1 MLKYTIS
8 HISDL
13 HLPIIKTPKYK
24 ELFNKRII
32 GFINWHLNRK
42 NNHND
47 NIIKDLINDL
57 KKQGSDHLIVSGDL
71 INLSLEDEYI
81 NASKIL
87 KKISI
92 PENISVVPGNHD
104 SYIKIDFDKSIFH
117 WKDHIGTDTVLLN
130 YFKSKKNPFPYL
142 KIRNDIA
149 LIGLSSAI
157 PTMPF
162 MCYGKIGKDQLKN
175 LEDILIYLSKKNYF
189 KILILHHPIH
199 KIGPF
204 NYKGLLDNNEL
215 IKLLDDYNIELL
227 LHGHLHRDSITY
239 LKTKNSIIPCFGTPS
254 SSKINKKEKQTSYNK
269 YEIYKINDK
278 WNFNAYRRVYRS
290 DTNKFT
296 QEKINLNEIKIK

>member
-1 MLKYTIS
+1 MLKYSIS

-13 HLPIIKTPKYK
+13 HLPIKKKPKYK

-42 NNHND
+42 NIHND

-104 SYIKIDFDKSIFH
+104 CYIQMDFDKSIIH
-117 WKDHIGTDTVLLN
+117 WKDYIKTDVVLSK
-130 YFKSKKNPFPYL
+130 YFKMKKNTFPYL
-142 KIRNDIA
+142 KVRNEIA
-149 LIGLSSAI
+149 LIGLSTAI
-157 PTMPF
+157 PTLPF
-162 MCYGKIGKDQLKN
+162 MCYGKIGKDQLIK
-175 LEDILIYLSKKNYF
+175 LEDIFIYLSKKNYF

-204 NYKGLLDNNEL
+204 NYKGLLDNDKL

-227 LHGHLHRDSITY
+227 LHGHLHKDSITY
-239 LKTKNSIIPCFGTPS
+239 LKTKNSIIPCFGIPS
-254 SSKINKKEKQTSYNK
+254 SSNVNKKAKQTSYNK
-269 YEIYKINDK
+269 YEIYKMNDE
-278 WNFNAYRRVYRS
+278 WNFNVYRRIYKN
-290 DTNKFT
+290 DINEFT
-296 QEKINLNEIKIK
+296 QEKIELNEIKI